1 MAPASASAPRNKTRG
16 GVSSRA
22 STRSSD
28 ARTRRHGFPLAA
40 DAPTP
45 SLTTLVE
52 MLDAIADDRQPG
64 VLAFLVDRI
73 FRRRK
78 AGVGKGADRHGDHIG
93 IGPGLIIDG
102 RPAKGAEMKDG
113 DVAAVGDRFP
123 GPLFAR
129 YRHVAGFETRLER
142 EGRSAAPLTMMT
154 MANRNAERLA
164 RAGDGQLPATA
175 ARNSLDGHSAVLGSG
190 ARRVPVALM

>member
-1 MAPASASAPRNKTRG
+1 MAPASASAPRNMARG

-22 STRSSD
+22 SARSSD
-28 ARTRRHGFPLAA
+28 ARIRRHGFPVAA

-45 SLTTLVE
+45 SLTTLIE

-78 AGVGKGADRHGDHIG
+78 AVVGKGADRHGDHIG

-129 YRHVAGFETRLER
+129 YRHVAGSETRLER
-142 EGRSAAPLTMMT
+142 KGRSAAPLTVMAMT
-154 MANRNAERLA
+154 DRDADG
-164 RAGDGQLPATA
+164 RAGAGGGQLAATA

-190 ARRVPVALM
+190 ARRVPDALM